1 MKEKRLAI
9 IELAL
14 ATALFVGAVFCIK
27 ATFQGSLIA
36 VVLGSCAALVSALL
50 FDDGD
55 RRYTAAKD
63 KGHGNR

>member
-1 MKEKRLAI
+1 MKEKRLAT

-14 ATALFVGAVFCIK
+14 ATALFVGFVFSIN
-27 ATFQGSLIA
+27 AILQGSLIA
-36 VVLGSCAALVSALL
+36 VVLGSCAALVSAML

-63 KGHGNR
+63 KGHGSR

>member
-14 ATALFVGAVFCIK
+14 ATALFVGAVFCVH
-27 ATFQGSLIA
+27 ATIQGSLIA

-55 RRYTAAKD
+55 RRFTASKD
-63 KGHGNR
+63 KGHGRR